1 MRVRRNERGL
11 SGSVQ
16 AVVLLPV
23 SIGIM
28 FSLLQWSLQYWAE
41 ATALAAAQ
49 QGAAVASAYD
59 GTRADGVAAASEV
72 ADNGA
77 LTGVRVEIARGAR
90 STTASVRGRAV
101 VVVWP
106 REISKAVTVQTER
119 VTGS

>member
-1 MRVRRNERGL
+1 MRGKPLDEQVIVIFGAS
-11 SGSVQ
+11 SG
-16 AVVLLPV
+16 
-23 SIGIM
+23 IGR
-28 FSLLQWSLQYWAE
+28 

-49 QGAAVASAYD
+49 QGAAVASAFN
-59 GTRADGVAAASEV
+59 GTRAGGEVAAAEV

-90 STTASVRGRAV
+90 STTATVRGRAV

>member
-1 MRVRRNERGL
+1 MRVRRDERGL

-23 SIGIM
+23 SIAM
-28 FSLLQWSLQYWAE
+28 MLSLLQWSLQYWAE

-49 QGAAVASAYD
+49 HGAAVASAYN
-59 GTRADGVAAASEV
+59 GTSADGEVAASQA

-77 LTGVRVEIARGAR
+77 LTGVRVEIDRGVR
-90 STTASVRGRAV
+90 STTATVRGRAV
-101 VVVWP
+101 VVMWP